1 MKIKDIMKYIRN
13 ITFVIMYK
21 DEGFRSAFV
30 DDLEEHELEL
40 TFEWF
45 EVKQFK
51 GRPCIEFNNCQ

>member
-1 MKIKDIMKYIRN
+1 MKYIRN